1 MIEFKPLTIE
11 TKEIYTHYFSDSNER
26 GCELSFAN
34 LNMWGTHQ
42 YAILHDNL
50 VFFLRYGK
58 HYLYSYPI
66 GSGDK
71 KATID
76 DIIADAKERHISCR
90 IVGLYTDA
98 DVSLEK
104 LYPGKFSINKDRD
117 SYDYVYDINDLAS
130 LQGRKYH
137 KKRTHYNKFC
147 KSFPDYSVVPLTEN
161 NINEIREMLDKWYHD
176 RLTNNPDNDYHLEQE
191 ALKKALLHYNDLNME
206 GLILLAHDNIRKTH
220 DNIDNNNNNNDT
232 DNIFNK
238 NHILAVTLGSQLS
251 NDTFDVHFEKAR
263 CDVDGAYTVINNEF
277 AKYIRDKYPHI
288 KFLNREDDMGIEGLR
303 KSKESYY
310 PHHMIEKSMAI
321 LQEV

>member
-1 MIEFKPLTIE
+1 MILKSILRKIVYKLGIRKAPKLTKVEQCRMRGVKIGE
-11 TKEIYTHYFSDSNER
+11 NVDLVNAEIDYCFGHLITIGNNVTITNSVVLAHDASTKKELGYSKI
-26 GCELSFAN
+26 GCVDI
-34 LNMWGTHQ
+34 G
-42 YAILHDNL
+42 DN
-50 VFFLRYGK
+50 VFIGYGCIVLPNVK
-58 HYLYSYPI
+58 I
-66 GSGDK
+66 GNK
-71 KATID
+71 V
-76 DIIADAKERHISCR
+76 
-90 IVGLYTDA
+90 IVGAGT
-98 DVSLEK
+98 VIS
-104 LYPGKFSINKDRD
+104 KD
-117 SYDYVYDINDLAS
+117 I
-130 LQGRKYH
+130 
-137 KKRTHYNKFC
+137 
-147 KSFPDYSVVPLTEN
+147 
-161 NINEIREMLDKWYHD
+161 
-176 RLTNNPDNDYHLEQE
+176 PDNDYHLEQE

-263 CDVDGAYTVINNEF
+263 WDVDGAYTVINNEF

-288 KFLNREDDMGIEGLR
+288 KFINREDDMGIEGLR